1 MDNKVVVIGGGGHA
15 KVVISV
21 LRLCGYQPVVVLDDF
36 EALWGTNLLGVP
48 VRGPISSADPKSY
61 DKGIIAVG
69 RNDARQE
76 LAAHFK
82 LSWVTV
88 VHPTAWVDASVELG
102 AGTVVFAG
110 AMIQPGTVIG
120 EHAIVN
126 TGATIDH
133 DCQIGNFVHVAPGV
147 HLAGNVTLGEGSFM
161 GIAAAAIPGVQ
172 IGEWTIVGAGGIV
185 IDNLP
190 ARAVAYGVPARP
202 RSATK

>member
-21 LRLCGYQPVVVLDDF
+21 LRLAGYQPVVVLDDF

-48 VRGPISSADPKSY
+48 VRGPISSADTKSY

-69 RNDARQE
+69 RNDLRQK

-82 LSWVTV
+82 LSWVTAI
-88 VHPTAWVDASVELG
+88 HPTAWVDPSVVLG
-102 AGTVVFAG
+102 PGTVVFAG
-110 AMIQPGTVIG
+110 AMIQSGTVVGDHVI
-120 EHAIVN
+120 IN

-133 DCQIGNFVHVAPGV
+133 DCQIRNFVHVAPGV
-147 HLAGNVTLGEGSFM
+147 HLAGKVTLGEGSLM

-172 IGEWTIVGAGGIV
+172 IGEWATVGAGGIV
-185 IDNLP
+185 IHNLP

-202 RSATK
+202 RSAIK